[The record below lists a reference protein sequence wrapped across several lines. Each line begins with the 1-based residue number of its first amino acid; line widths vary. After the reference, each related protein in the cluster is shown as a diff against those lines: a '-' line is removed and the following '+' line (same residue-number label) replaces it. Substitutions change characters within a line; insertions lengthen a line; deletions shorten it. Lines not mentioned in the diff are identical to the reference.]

1 VTEQGRTIADAAKGL
16 GISLARCS
24 LCSHAKE
31 KMDEG
36 SRRRLLST
44 AKPLFS
50 GRDLRFV
57 QVGMAART
65 GSRGVPL

>member
-1 VTEQGRTIADAAKGL
+1 MTEQGRTIADAAKGL

-36 SRRRLLST
+36 RAGDSFPRRSPSLWPRL
-44 AKPLFS
+44 AI
-50 GRDLRFV
+50 R